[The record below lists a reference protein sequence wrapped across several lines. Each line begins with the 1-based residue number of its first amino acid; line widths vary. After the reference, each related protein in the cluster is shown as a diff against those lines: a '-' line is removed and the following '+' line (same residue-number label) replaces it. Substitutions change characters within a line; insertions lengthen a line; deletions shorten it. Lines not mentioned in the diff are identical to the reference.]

1 MSNVKI
7 TSSTVIGLP
16 SCHRA
21 CGLSVNATQE
31 RSSGHSIVSAIS
43 PYSVEA
49 SSREFQHRVSQ
60 LAAIPA
66 AGWLLMMNGC
76 SESKVPRAPSRTVP
90 PFGASGLR

>member
-1 MSNVKI
+1 M

-16 SCHRA
+16 SCQRA
-21 CGLSVNATQE
+21 CGLRLKATQD

-49 SSREFQHRVSQ
+49 SSREFQQSVSQ
-60 LAAIPA
+60 ICVMPA
-66 AGWLLMMNGC
+66 AGTLFTMKGC
-76 SESKVPRAPSRTVP
+76 SESKVPRAPSRTLP